1 MRWPWRAGRP
11 PFEVPVGPGER
22 VLGWCETR
30 DGRVLAGTREAFY
43 VASPDSRTRVP
54 WEQVETA
61 RWDQDEETLRVEEVG
76 TYGQPRPQHSFEVSD
91 PGLLLQLVR
100 ERVTASILWQ
110 QHVPVAK
117 RRGVRVIAR
126 RAPGGRGPVAWYYD
140 FDTGI
145 DPDDPE
151 VRRVADEAL
160 ARAQEGLG
168 ET

>member
-1 MRWPWRAGRP
+1 MKWPWQGSRP
-11 PFEVPVGPGER
+11 PFKVPVRAGER
-22 VLGWCETR
+22 VLSWCATR

-43 VASPDSRTRVP
+43 VAGPDSAARVP

-61 RWDQDEETLRVEEVG
+61 RWEQEDETLRVEEVG
-76 TYGQPRPQHSFEVSD
+76 TFGEPRPVHTFEVSE

-110 QHVPVAK
+110 RHVPVVK

-126 RAPGGRGPVAWYYD
+126 RAPSGVGPVSWYYD
-140 FDTGI
+140 FDRGI

-151 VRRVADEAL
+151 VRRVAEEAL

-168 ET
+168 DR